1 MGAST
6 SIGGPGP
13 SRAVR
18 QTVHDAEKNERSAA
32 SGYLRRTFCIGK
44 YRKSR

>member
-6 SIGGPGP
+6 SIAGPGP

-18 QTVHDAEKNERSAA
+18 QTVHDAEKSEQSAA
-32 SGYLRRTFCIGK
+32 SGYLCRTFCIRK